1 MAKTILI
8 TAPLDGKVIVVPQI
22 KSFSIEREDYEW
34 EVRVDGWLALSTE
47 SEDVATKFY
56 HEIWNAIEGFYQ

>member
-8 TAPLDGKVIVVPQI
+8 TAPIDGKVIVVPQI
-22 KSFSIEREDYEW
+22 KSFSIEEEDYEW
-34 EVRVDGWLALSTE
+34 EVRVDGWLALRTE

-56 HEIWNAIEGFYQ
+56 HEIRDAIEEFYK